1 MIVSAFVSVQHLC
14 MMWANW
20 QVTFQLWSRNGRQ
33 NPACRL
39 QLHMGQNMS
48 IPVVVVLDLGI
59 ITSAVVWWLLHPYS
73 HKKTALSV
81 TVFEAVLALVPFE
94 HPQGAQP
101 QDLSSESC
109 IYLSTQGEF
118 HSPVCTALCW
128 KLLLKWEA
136 LLLHFTAHESK
147 AWHIVSLENAQ
158 CLWAYSFS
166 LQQYPTG

>member
-1 MIVSAFVSVQHLC
+1 
-14 MMWANW
+14 
-20 QVTFQLWSRNGRQ
+20 
-33 NPACRL
+33 
-39 QLHMGQNMS
+39 MGQNMS

-109 IYLSTQGEF
+109 
-118 HSPVCTALCW
+118 V
-128 KLLLKWEA
+128 
-136 LLLHFTAHESK
+136 
-147 AWHIVSLENAQ
+147 
-158 CLWAYSFS
+158 
-166 LQQYPTG
+166 